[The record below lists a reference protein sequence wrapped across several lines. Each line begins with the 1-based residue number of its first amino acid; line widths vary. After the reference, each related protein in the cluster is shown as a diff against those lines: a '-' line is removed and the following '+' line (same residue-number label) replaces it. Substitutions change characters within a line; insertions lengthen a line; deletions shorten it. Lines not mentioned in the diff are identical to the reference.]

1 MEQELT
7 TSTTWTLLDNLD
19 EGVLVVGKNGAVNYI
34 NQAAINLMGFST
46 SINPKKKTAQYLSGT
61 NIWHNLLS
69 PPHETILHT
78 PMGKAVRL
86 VSKRSNILGNEV
98 VQILVNH
105 YGFPSQDKEASVV
118 VDQLSALT
126 QISSEPNYD
135 KKLQFIVDGL
145 QKLGWQRVGL
155 SLRNKDFTPTKII
168 TAGFS
173 EEEKKHIFEN
183 ILPAST
189 WLELFHEESLQQFR
203 HGSCYF
209 VPGDSEWSQKWLGQI
224 LLDDKATGK
233 DPDSWHPK
241 DIFCAVLFDRQ
252 NTKIGLLGLDRPQN
266 GMRPSPISIQ
276 TIELY
281 AQFASSILE
290 NAQLVDETLAQSR
303 EFEILFEAS
312 HALSSTLD
320 KDAILKILG
329 KHMLQAVHADGYTFL
344 QWHETKNE
352 LAVLKDYGRF
362 AKPNQLRKTGDT
374 FKVNHDDPLK
384 TILIHQQPIVN
395 HVFKD
400 DTFVNLTP
408 AWWQGET
415 PYTSAI
421 LPLTLS
427 GNIFGLIQIVK
438 CSNGHKFG
446 DRELQLLAAL
456 SNQAS
461 SALET
466 ALVFEDTY
474 EREQFYNALGNVT
487 MAINSTLDSQIVL
500 QMICSEGVRIFQ
512 VDGAYIWQL
521 DDAHFVGSAA
531 TGHGADDFQ
540 MSRVSLT
547 ETAAFVSHLAEKGQ
561 AIYLNHVQ
569 NNPDIKIKLPDAKR
583 VQAVLGVPLEQDGK
597 LIGLLILVDT
607 HNPKRFSDKDLSW
620 ATLFG
625 VQAAIALKNANLFVE
640 LRRFNEE
647 LDLRVADRTRALN
660 EESNRVK
667 ILLRVTTELSASLDQ
682 DRVLNKALSLV
693 NEVVNATQG
702 VILLINPEQK
712 ELIFRAALGDG
723 AHTVS
728 PKGEPSGLN
737 KDEGL
742 AGWMIDNRSA
752 VIVHDT
758 NNDPRWIELPS
769 STTHRSVLGVPLIT
783 NEEVIGVMM
792 LFHSEPEAFTM
803 QQLDLVEAAAIQV
816 ANAINNA
823 SLYKLISE
831 QADQLGSMLR
841 SEIIQKANLKA
852 ILESI
857 ADGVI
862 VADSRNTID
871 LVNVPA
877 STFLGIPREQLMGK
891 SIREMLGLYGH
902 FEGSWLERIDYW
914 SRNADKLE
922 HGTFLADQLMIE
934 DKVLS
939 VHLSPVLSDQQY
951 YGTVSIFRDITKE
964 VEVDKLKSEFVSTV
978 SHELRTPMTSI
989 KGYADLML
997 MGAAGEM
1004 AEGQVRYLS
1013 VIKNN
1018 ADRLHML
1025 VNDLLN
1031 ISRIETGKTQ
1041 LDLRPLDI
1049 TLVIDQIVESHLNGR
1064 IQHEN
1069 KELSININTETSLPL
1084 VNADKARVTQIMTNL
1099 LDNAFN
1105 YTPNN
1110 GQISIGAT
1118 ATPSYVFITV
1128 EDNGIGIAP
1137 ENLAKIF
1144 DRFYR
1149 AEDEKVQQVPGTGLG
1164 LAIVQSLIEMHGGDL
1179 IVESELGTGSK
1190 FTFNLPV
1197 VVEDGDPTS
1206 VTLA

>member
-1 MEQELT
+1 MEQELI
-7 TSTTWTLLDNLD
+7 TSTTWTLLNNLE
-19 EGVLVVGKNGAVNYI
+19 EGVLVVEQNGAVTYI
-34 NQAAINLMGFST
+34 NQAAINLMGFSM
-46 SINPKKKTAQYLSGT
+46 SIDPKGKAAKYLSST

-69 PPHETILHT
+69 PPHETILYT
-78 PMGKAVRL
+78 PMGKTVRL
-86 VSKRSNILGNEV
+86 VSKSSHLFEKEV
-98 VQILVNH
+98 IQISVTN
-105 YGFPSQDKEASVV
+105 YAFPSKDKEASIVI
-118 VDQLSALT
+118 DQLSALT
-126 QISSEPNYD
+126 QISSEPNFD
-135 KKLQFIVDGL
+135 KKLQLIVDGL

-155 SLRNKDFTPTKII
+155 SLRDLNFAPTKII

-173 EEEKKHIFEN
+173 DEEKQHIFEN

-189 WLELFHEESLQQFR
+189 WLELFEEESLQQFR

-224 LLDDKATGK
+224 LIDNQATGK
-233 DPDSWHPK
+233 NPDSWHPK

-252 NTKIGLLGLDRPQN
+252 NNKIGLLGLDRPQN
-266 GMRPSPISIQ
+266 GLRPGPITIQ

-312 HALSSTLD
+312 HALSSTLE
-320 KDAILKILG
+320 KDAILTILG
-329 KHMLQAVHADGYTFL
+329 KHMLQAVHADGYTIL
-344 QWHETKNE
+344 QWRETENE
-352 LAVLKDYGRF
+352 LTILKDYGRF
-362 AKPNQLRKTGDT
+362 AQPEQLIKTGT
-374 FKVNHDDPLK
+374 QYKINSNDPLRS
-384 TILIHQQPIVN
+384 IFINQRPIIK
-395 HVFKD
+395 HEFD
-400 DTFVNLTP
+400 EDAQTNLKP
-408 AWWQGET
+408 AWLQADK
-415 PYTSAI
+415 PYASVI

-427 GNIFGLIQIVK
+427 EKVFGLIQIVK
-438 CSNGHKFG
+438 CSNGNNFG

-461 SALET
+461 SALES

-487 MAINSTLDSQIVL
+487 MAINSTLNSQIVL
-500 QMICSEGVRIFQ
+500 QMICNEGVRIFE

-521 DDAHFVGSAA
+521 DNAHFVGSAA
-531 TGHGADDFQ
+531 TGHGAEDFQ
-540 MSRVSLT
+540 TSRVSLT

-561 AIYLNHVQ
+561 PIFLNHIQENAEVQ
-569 NNPDIKIKLPDAKR
+569 IKLPNAEHI
-583 VQAVLGVPLEQDGK
+583 QAVLGVPLEQDGN

-607 HNPKRFSDKDLSW
+607 HKPDRFSDKDLSW

-625 VQAAIALKNANLFVE
+625 VQAAIALKNANLFFE

-682 DRVLNKALSLV
+682 DRVLTKALSLV

-702 VILLINPEQK
+702 VILLISHEQK

-723 AHTVS
+723 THTVS

-758 NNDPRWIELPS
+758 NSDPRWIDLPTS
-769 STTHRSVLGVPLIT
+769 KNHRSVLGVPLIT

-792 LFHSEPEAFTM
+792 LFHSESEAFTM

-831 QADQLGSMLR
+831 QADQLGTMLR

-877 STFLGIPREQLMGK
+877 SAFLGIPSEQLLGK
-891 SIREMLGLYGH
+891 SIKEMLGLYGH

-1004 AEGQVRYLS
+1004 SDGQARYLS

-1041 LDLRPLDI
+1041 LDLRPLDM
-1049 TLVIDQIVESHLNGR
+1049 TLVIDQIVEGHLNGR

-1069 KELSININTETSLPL
+1069 KILSINIDTETSLPL
-1084 VNADKARVTQIMTNL
+1084 VNADKARVTQILTNL

-1105 YTPNN
+1105 YTPDN
-1110 GQISIGAT
+1110 GEINIAAT
-1118 ATPSYVFITV
+1118 ATSSYVFITV

-1137 ENLAKIF
+1137 ENLTKIF

-1149 AEDEKVQQVPGTGLG
+1149 AEDEKVQKVPGTGLG
-1164 LAIVQSLIEMHGGDL
+1164 LAIVESLIEMHGGDL
-1179 IVESELGTGSK
+1179 IVESKLGTGSK

>member
-7 TSTTWTLLDNLD
+7 SSTTWALLDNLH
-19 EGVLVVGKNGAVNYI
+19 EGVLVVDQNGAVIYI
-34 NQAAINLMGFST
+34 NHAAIELLGFGT
-46 SINPKKKTAQYLSGT
+46 TVDPKKKASQYLSRSKVW
-61 NIWHNLLS
+61 NSLLS
-69 PPHETILHT
+69 TPHEAILQT
-78 PMGKAVRL
+78 PHGKTVRL
-86 VSKRSNILGNEV
+86 ASNENSLFDSKVI
-98 VQILVNH
+98 QILVTA
-105 YGFPSQDKEASVV
+105 YTFPSKDKEAAVV

-126 QISSEPNYD
+126 QISKEPNFD

-145 QKLGWQRVGL
+145 QKLGWQRIGL
-155 SLRNKDFTPTKII
+155 SLRDQDFNPTKII

-183 ILPAST
+183 LLPAST
-189 WLELFHEESLQQFR
+189 WLDLFQDESIQYFR

-209 VPGDSEWSQKWLGQI
+209 VPGHSEWSQKWLGHV
-224 LLDDKATGK
+224 LLDEKAPGK
-233 DPDSWHPK
+233 DSDSWHSK
-241 DIFCAVLFDRQ
+241 DIFCAVLVDRQ
-252 NTKIGLLGLDRPQN
+252 NRKIGLLGLDRPQN
-266 GMRPSPISIQ
+266 GLRPHPITIQ

-281 AQFASSILE
+281 AQFAASILE

-303 EFEILFEAS
+303 EFEIMFEAS

-320 KDAILKILG
+320 KDAILTILG
-329 KHMLQAVHADGYTFL
+329 EHMLQAVHADGYTIY
-344 QWHETKNE
+344 QWEEAKNE
-352 LAVLKDYGRF
+352 LTVLKDYGRF
-362 AKPNQLRKTGDT
+362 AQPQQLEKPGTSIKILQGDLLNSI
-374 FKVNHDDPLK
+374 FIN
-384 TILIHQQPIVN
+384 QQPIIDHEFDLN
-395 HVFKD
+395 SDISIKPLWLP
-400 DTFVNLTP
+400 TKK
-408 AWWQGET
+408 QC
-415 PYTSAI
+415 TSAI
-421 LPLTLS
+421 LPIKLS
-427 GNIFGLIQIVK
+427 ENIFGLIHIIK

-446 DRELQLLAAL
+446 ERELQLLEAL

-487 MAINSTLDSQIVL
+487 MAINSTLDSQTVL
-500 QMICSEGVRIFQ
+500 QMICNEGVRIFQ

-531 TGHGADDFQ
+531 TGHGAADFQ
-540 MSRVSLT
+540 NSRVSLT

-561 AIYLNHVQ
+561 PIYLNHIQ
-569 NNPDIKIKLPDAKR
+569 NNPDIRIKLPDTEHI
-583 VQAVLGVPLEQDGK
+583 QSVLGVPLEQDGK

-607 HNPKRFSDKDLSW
+607 NNPDRFSDKDLSW
-620 ATLFG
+620 VTLFS

-647 LDLRVADRTRALN
+647 LDTHVADRTRALN

-667 ILLRVTTELSASLDQ
+667 ILLRITTELSASLDQ
-682 DRVLNKALSLV
+682 DRVLNRALSLV

-702 VILLINPEQK
+702 VILLINHEQK
-712 ELIFRAALGDG
+712 ELVFRAALGDG
-723 AHTVS
+723 AHQVS

-742 AGWMIDNRSA
+742 AGWMIENRSA

-758 NNDPRWIELPS
+758 NNDPRWIDLPS
-769 STTHRSVLGVPLIT
+769 SKNHRAVLGVPLIT

-792 LFHSEPEAFTM
+792 LFHSEPKAFTM

-823 SLYKLISE
+823 SLYQLIFE
-831 QADQLGSMLR
+831 QADQLGNMLR

-862 VADSRNTID
+862 VADSDNMID

-877 STFLGIPREQLMGK
+877 AAVLGIPREQLLGK
-891 SIREMLGLYGH
+891 SIKELLGLYGH
-902 FEGSWLERIDYW
+902 FEGSWLERIEYW
-914 SRNADKLE
+914 SRNADRIE
-922 HGTFLADQLMIE
+922 QGTFLADQLLLE

-1031 ISRIETGKTQ
+1031 ISRIETGKTT

-1049 TLVIDQIVESHLNGR
+1049 ALVINQIVEGHLNGR
-1064 IQHEN
+1064 IQHED
-1069 KELSININTETSLPL
+1069 KHHSIKIDLDDSLPL
-1084 VNADKARVTQIMTNL
+1084 VNADQARVTQILTNL
-1099 LDNAFN
+1099 IDNAFN
-1105 YTPNN
+1105 YTPNY
-1110 GQISIGAT
+1110 GEIRLSAT
-1118 ATPSYVFITV
+1118 ATTSYVFITV
-1128 EDNGIGIAP
+1128 EDTGIGIAP
-1137 ENLAKIF
+1137 ENISKIF

-1149 AEDEKVQQVPGTGLG
+1149 AEDENVQQIPGTGLG

-1179 IVESELGTGSK
+1179 IVDSKLGSGSK

-1206 VTLA
+1206 ITLS